1 LRGFAGR
8 VEKFFALD
16 GNGKILSGFS
26 PPDFPAGK
34 GWSAEGKNERPVAK
48 RATGL
53 AGLFPP
59 PVGVALVLPLD
70 AISSRALSSAP
81 TFSLYT
87 PPRSAHGKFCG

>member
-1 LRGFAGR
+1 MER
-8 VEKFFALD
+8 E
-16 GNGKILSGFS
+16 
-26 PPDFPAGK
+26 
-34 GWSAEGKNERPVAK
+34 EGKNERPVAK

-59 PVGVALVLPLD
+59 PVGVALVLRFR
-70 AISSRALSSAP
+70 RALSSAP